1 MVGDRKNK
9 ADKWLPPRVYRG
21 RKSYEW
27 HPKGGGS
34 IKLLERPADGIECEQ
49 VKSAVWA
56 AYAEQ
61 VEKPPK
67 ADDMAALVDAFHA
80 SPQFIQLSALT
91 QRDYLQYSK
100 RITRVFGEIEP
111 SDMTA
116 PMIRNFMDAL
126 AGQGKTVAANRHHS
140 YLSVLFSWGIE
151 RAWCVENPAKQVR
164 KFRELSRDRYIED
177 WEFDLVKNVARKS
190 AYPYI
195 APFMELAY
203 LCRGRSGEIRA
214 LTEKDVTEEGIYLK
228 RAKGS
233 SSEITGYSDRLHA
246 ALAEAR
252 SLFPSSAVLISRPL
266 IHSKTG
272 EPIPAESLKTAFNRV
287 MHKAMESGLKEWF
300 TLHDVKAKGISDHST
315 KASGHKTKKMQAVYD
330 RKPSVTPATK

>member
-1 MVGDRKNK
+1 M
-9 ADKWLPPRVYRG
+9 
-21 RKSYEW
+21 
-27 HPKGGGS
+27 
-34 IKLLERPADGIECEQ
+34 
-49 VKSAVWA
+49 
-56 AYAEQ
+56 
-61 VEKPPK
+61 
-67 ADDMAALVDAFHA
+67 
-80 SPQFIQLSALT
+80 
-91 QRDYLQYSK
+91 
-100 RITRVFGEIEP
+100 
-111 SDMTA
+111 
-116 PMIRNFMDAL
+116 
-126 AGQGKTVAANRHHS
+126 
-140 YLSVLFSWGIE
+140 
-151 RAWCVENPAKQVR
+151 R

-177 WEFDLVKNVARKS
+177 WEFELVKNVARES

-203 LCRGRSGEIRA
+203 LCRGRSAEIRA

-233 SSEITGYSDRLHA
+233 ISEITGYSDRLHA

-287 MHKAMESGLKEWF
+287 MRAAMERGLKEWF
-300 TLHDVKAKGISDHST
+300 TLQDIKAKGVSDHDT

>member
-1 MVGDRKNK
+1 MVGERKNK

-21 RKSYEW
+21 RRSYEW

-34 IKLLERPADGIECEQ
+34 IKLLERPIDGVESEQ

-61 VEKPPK
+61 VERPPK
-67 ADDMAALVDAFHA
+67 ADDMAALVDAFHT
-80 SPQFIQLSALT
+80 SPQFAQLSALT

-100 RITRVFGEIEP
+100 RIVRVFGEIEP

-116 PMIRNFMDAL
+116 PMIRNFMDAM

-151 RAWCVENPAKQVR
+151 RAWCLENPAKQVR
-164 KFRELSRDRYIED
+164 KFREKPRDRYVEE
-177 WEFDLVKNVARKS
+177 WEYNIVIKCARES
-190 AYPYI
+190 SYPYI
-195 APFMELAY
+195 APMMEFAY
-203 LCRGRSGEIRA
+203 LCRARTIELRK
-214 LTEKDVTEEGIYLK
+214 LTEADIRPEGIYLK
-228 RAKGS
+228 RTKGS
-233 SSEITGYSDRLHA
+233 ISEITGWTDRLRA
-246 ALAEAR
+246 AVAEAR
-252 SLFPSSAVLISRPL
+252 SLFPDATPLITRPL
-266 IHSKTG
+266 FHSKNG
-272 EPIPAESLKTAFNRV
+272 LPIPAESFKTAWARV
-287 MHKAMESGLKEWF
+287 MAKALESGLKERF
-300 TLHDVKAKGISDHST
+300 TFHDLKPRGVSDHDT